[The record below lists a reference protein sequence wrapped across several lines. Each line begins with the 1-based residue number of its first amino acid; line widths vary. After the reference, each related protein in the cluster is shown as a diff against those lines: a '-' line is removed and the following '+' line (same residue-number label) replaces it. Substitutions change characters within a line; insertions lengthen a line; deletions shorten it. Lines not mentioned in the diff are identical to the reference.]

1 MEITYRIPSKK
12 VPYGYV
18 EIKAPTTLAGFPD
31 PTELAE
37 WYANYIREYQAAEVK
52 AFEAPPT
59 QAKSPQAAKD
69 TSVEDAIKILDEG
82 LDGVEEIDENAPVK
96 PWDKAS
102 DETETEE
109 KKPWQTDESDW
120 DFS

>member
-18 EIKAPTTLAGFPD
+18 EIKAPTSLAGFPD

-102 DETETEE
+102 DEIETEE